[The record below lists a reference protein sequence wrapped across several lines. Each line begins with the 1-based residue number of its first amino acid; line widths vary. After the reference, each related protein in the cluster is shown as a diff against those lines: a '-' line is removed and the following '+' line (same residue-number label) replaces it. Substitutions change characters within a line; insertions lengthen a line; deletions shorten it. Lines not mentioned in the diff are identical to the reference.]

1 MMGSGWM
8 VRSSNLNEFQR
19 GVAMPVANTE
29 TTGVGEKPSTADRI
43 ADAVRQAA
51 HFSHE
56 ARLMKSMA
64 RDAGEEGVHAA
75 KRAMRQVKRGFETL
89 EDMKDDA
96 AHYVKRQ
103 PFKAV
108 GIAAGVG
115 LLAGVVFGWIGRR
128 VSQRACGIEPNR

>member
-1 MMGSGWM
+1 
-8 VRSSNLNEFQR
+8 
-19 GVAMPVANTE
+19 MPATNTE
-29 TTGVGEKPSTADRI
+29 TNEVAQEPTAADRI
-43 ADAVRQAA
+43 ADAVRHAS

-56 ARLMKSMA
+56 ARLLRSMA

-75 KRAMRQVKRGFETL
+75 RRAIRRARRGVEAL
-89 EDMKDDA
+89 EDFRDEA

-115 LLAGVVFGWIGRR
+115 LLAGVAVTWIGRR
-128 VSQRACGIEPNR
+128 VGRRKAGNSVA